1 MCGRFTLRTQ
11 AAALVDQ
18 FGLPLFENAGNPTP
32 PRYNIAP
39 TQPALAV
46 RTAVDSGR
54 REPVMLRWGLIPSW
68 SKDPA
73 IGNRMINARAET
85 VAEKPSFRRAFR
97 SRRCLIPAD
106 GYYEWQKTGGAKQP
120 YFFHR
125 PGDLPFAFAG
135 LWEAWTDKAAAGGE
149 PIESF
154 TIITTEPND
163 MAAAIHNRM
172 PAILEESAYDLW
184 LDTEV
189 QDADRLYSLLK
200 PVDDDFLIADPVST
214 FVNKPTN
221 DGPQCI
227 EPL

>member
-1 MCGRFTLRTQ
+1 MCGRFTLRTP
-11 AAALVDQ
+11 AAALVAQ
-18 FGLPLFENAGNPTP
+18 FGLPLFEKAGNPLP

-46 RTAVDSGR
+46 RTTAASGQ
-54 REPVMLRWGLIPSW
+54 REAVMLRWGLIPSW
-68 SKDPA
+68 SKDPS

-85 VAEKPSFRRAFR
+85 VAAKPSFRRAFR

-106 GYYEWQKTGGAKQP
+106 GYYEWQKTGSAKQP

-125 PGDLPFAFAG
+125 QGDLPFAFAG
-135 LWEAWTDKAAAGGE
+135 LWESWTDKSTTDGE

-154 TIITTEPND
+154 TLITTEPNAL
-163 MAAAIHNRM
+163 AAAIHNRM
-172 PAILEESAYDLW
+172 PAILVESAYDVW
-184 LDTEV
+184 LDPEV
-189 QDADRLYSLLK
+189 QDADRLQSLLK
-200 PVDDDFLIADPVST
+200 PVDDDFLTADPVST

-221 DGPQCI
+221 DGPACV